1 MFKGR
6 VLKTKQMKYTSC
18 TECFYIMFCPKID
31 RKIGSKMYEVTMD
44 DAAIIGGAFGLPL
57 NMENKFVLELL

>member
-1 MFKGR
+1 
-6 VLKTKQMKYTSC
+6 
-18 TECFYIMFCPKID
+18 MFCPKID